1 MALVTPGIGL
11 IFWMTLSFA
20 IVLFILG
27 KYAWKPIMNMLHER
41 EQFIENALSSA
52 DRAKQEMANLQ
63 SNNEQLLKE
72 AKEERDALLRD
83 ARKVRE
89 NLIEEAK
96 GKAQI
101 EANKIVEQAKENI
114 QFEKMNAITDLKN
127 QLASLS
133 VDIAERILRDEL
145 SNADKQKEV
154 INNLLKDIKF
164 N

>member
-1 MALVTPGIGL
+1 MELVTPGIGL

-20 IVLFILG
+20 IVLFILA

-52 DRAKQEMANLQ
+52 DKAKQEMANLQ

-96 GKAQI
+96 GKAQL

-145 SNADKQKEV
+145 SNVEKQKEV

>member
-1 MALVTPGIGL
+1 MELVTPGIGL

-20 IVLFILG
+20 IVLFILA
-27 KYAWKPIMNMLHER
+27 KYAWKPIMSMLHER
-41 EQFIENALSSA
+41 EKFIEDALSSA

-63 SNNEQLLKE
+63 SSNEQLLKE

-96 GKAQI
+96 GKAQL

-133 VDIAERILRDEL
+133 VDIAERILKDEL

>member
-1 MALVTPGIGL
+1 MELVTPGIGL

-20 IVLFILG
+20 IVLFILA

-41 EQFIENALSSA
+41 EKFIEDALSSA

-63 SNNEQLLKE
+63 SSNEQLLKE

-133 VDIAERILRDEL
+133 VDIAERILKDEL